1 MFKLLEQV
9 DLPGRIADQVLQ
21 AIGDGLLRPGEHVT
35 EVRLAEQMGTSR
47 APVREA
53 LRLLESQG
61 LIVSHPR
68 RGFFV
73 KSYNAGELAEIYDL
87 RECLETHNAQALVER
102 MTNDDL
108 AQLEA
113 QVELLKTLGAEGRTH
128 EQVVQDYAFH
138 RMLCEVG
145 GNSRILKLFDQIATE
160 LRSGIALV
168 GRIYDDPVEVARTH
182 DPIIE
187 ALRMRDVTRIR
198 SELHDHLQDAS
209 THVIEIY
216 RQWPTVPYRDLPGY
230 PFQK

>member
-1 MFKLLEQV
+1 MFRPLEQV

-21 AIGDGLLRPGEHVT
+21 AIGDGLLRPGQRVT
-35 EVRLAEQMGTSR
+35 EARLAEQMGTSR

-73 KSYNAGELAEIYDL
+73 KSYNADELAEIYDL
-87 RECLETHNAQALVER
+87 RQCLELHNAEALVANVSEADFTR
-102 MTNDDL
+102 
-108 AQLEA
+108 LET
-113 QVELLKTLGAEGRTH
+113 QVQLLKTLGAEGRSQ
-128 EQVVQDYAFH
+128 EQVVEDYAFH
-138 RMLCEVG
+138 RMLCELG

-168 GRIYDDPVEVARTH
+168 GRIYDDPVELARAH
-182 DPIIE
+182 DPILK
-187 ALRMRDVTRIR
+187 ALRQRDAALLRE
-198 SELHDHLQDAS
+198 ELREHLRDAS

-216 RQWPTVPYRDLPGY
+216 RQWPAADPEGLPGR
-230 PFQK
+230 PF